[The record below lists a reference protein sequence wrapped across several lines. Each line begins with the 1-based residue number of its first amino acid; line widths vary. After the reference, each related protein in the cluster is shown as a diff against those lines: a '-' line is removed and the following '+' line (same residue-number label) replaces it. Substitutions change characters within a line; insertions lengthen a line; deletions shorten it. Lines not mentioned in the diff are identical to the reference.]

1 MQGDRPK
8 GDETMMG
15 PFDGGMMGNWG
26 VFGWLWMLI
35 PLLFWGGLLALIAWA
50 VVRLFPRV
58 RGGAEPREGSAPT
71 AEDTLRERFER
82 GEIGAEEYEERMRV
96 LRGGT

>member
-1 MQGDRPK
+1 
-8 GDETMMG
+8 
-15 PFDGGMMGNWG
+15 
-26 VFGWLWMLI
+26 
-35 PLLFWGGLLALIAWA
+35 
-50 VVRLFPRV
+50 V

-71 AEDTLRERFER
+71 AEDTLRERFAR